1 MASCLLNQMQDY
13 LFHFKCQ
20 RTKVL
25 FCSYIYNDFVTINCL
40 FQICANGL
48 VSFDKGFM
56 QPKPSMG
63 HESLQKEYIISPFF
77 ASVDM
82 QSQNAGTVFYR
93 VLDLHHN
100 HSAMT
105 STTVKQLEQLV
116 KYSSNVPNDFTTSTM
131 MVVTWD
137 KVLPRQ
143 RTISA
148 TTVHAQLMLYV
159 VLTSDVNLFC
169 SEHN

>member
-1 MASCLLNQMQDY
+1 
-13 LFHFKCQ
+13 
-20 RTKVL
+20 
-25 FCSYIYNDFVTINCL
+25 
-40 FQICANGL
+40 
-48 VSFDKGFM
+48 M
-56 QPKPSMG
+56 QPKPSMDYD
-63 HESLQKEYIISPFF
+63 SLQEEYILAPFF

-100 HSAMT
+100 HSKMSSPA
-105 STTVKQLEQLV
+105 VKQLEQLV
-116 KYSSNVPNDFTTSTM
+116 KYSPNVPNDFTTSTM

-148 TTVHAQLMLYV
+148 TRVHAR
-159 VLTSDVNLFC
+159 
-169 SEHN
+169 